1 MTFRLK
7 YTWLD
12 ILAVIAAIAV
22 AAIAFLS
29 IPNAEETM
37 TVVAR
42 CFLGF
47 LALNTILD
55 SVWKT
60 LVITDSQVI
69 YRRGIFPK
77 KRADLSDITKI
88 SFPTKKKWDEYI
100 RIDYGKEY
108 IICPCPLDRDSFLKA
123 IITIAPNINVEK

>member
-12 ILAVIAAIAV
+12 ILSAIAAIIV

-29 IPNAEETM
+29 IPNAEETRM
-37 TVVAR
+37 VVAR

-55 SVWKT
+55 SMWKT
-60 LVITDSQVI
+60 LVITDSQVV

-77 KRADLSDITKI
+77 KRADLPEITKI
-88 SFPTKKKWDEYI
+88 SFPTNKKWT
-100 RIDYGKEY
+100 
-108 IICPCPLDRDSFLKA
+108 S
-123 IITIAPNINVEK
+123 T

>member
-12 ILAVIAAIAV
+12 IVAVIAAMAV

-29 IPNAEETM
+29 IPNAEETKM
-37 TVVAR
+37 VVAR

-47 LALNTILD
+47 LALNTVLD

-60 LVITDSQVI
+60 LVITDSQVV

-77 KRADLSDITKI
+77 KRADLPDITKI
-88 SFPTKKKWDEYI
+88 SFPTTKKWDEYI

-108 IICPCPLDRDSFLKA
+108 IICPCPMDRDAFLKA
-123 IITIAPNINVEK
+123 VTAVAPNVNVEK

>member
-12 ILAVIAAIAV
+12 ILAVIAATAV

-29 IPNAEETM
+29 IPSAEETRM
-37 TVVAR
+37 IVAR
-42 CFLGF
+42 CFLLF

-55 SVWKT
+55 SFWKT
-60 LVITDSQVI
+60 LVITDSQII

-77 KRADLSDITKI
+77 KRADIPKVTKI
-88 SFPTKKKWDEYI
+88 SFPTNKKLDDTI

-108 IICPCPLDRDSFLKA
+108 IICPCPKDKASFLKA
-123 IITIAPNINVEK
+123 IAGTATSITIEE

>member
-12 ILAVIAAIAV
+12 ILAAIAAIIV

-29 IPNAEETM
+29 IPNAEETRM
-37 TVVAR
+37 VVAR

-55 SVWKT
+55 SMWKT
-60 LVITDSQVI
+60 LVITDSQVV

-77 KRADLSDITKI
+77 KRADLPEITKI
-88 SFPTKKKWDEYI
+88 SFPTNKKWDEYI

-108 IICPCPLDRDSFLKA
+108 IICPCPKDKDSFLKA
-123 IITIAPNINVEK
+123 ITTVTPDIKVEE